1 MKKVL
6 KPSQPEDCVYYSDF
20 SGKLFENNMVPATVK
35 IECDYG
41 SECDGARWEIH
52 LTDTELNHLLVYI
65 KDRLSQ
71 EVKDEIKKELDTG
84 CLTHDSFY
92 NKELYEKLV

>member
-20 SGKLFENNMVPATVK
+20 SGKLFEHNMVPATVK

-41 SECDGARWEIH
+41 SEYDESRLEFH
-52 LTDTELNHLLVYI
+52 LTDIELKHLLVYI
-65 KDRLSQ
+65 KDRLCTESKEELKKQ
-71 EVKDEIKKELDTG
+71 IANLETLSIIHPHEINSKD
-84 CLTHDSFY
+84 S
-92 NKELYEKLV
+92 